1 MVLHGIEVA
10 GVIADE
16 ATDGLDV
23 DAIVFAPATIL
34 IVDDIDHNRDLIH
47 SFLSNWDFKFWFAEN
62 GQQAIDQA
70 RAYQPDLILMDMK
83 MPVMDGYEAAD
94 IMRHDD
100 ALKEIP
106 VVAVSASALTQDEAA
121 ISKLC
126 AGYLR
131 KPISRKD
138 LIEEVMKYLDYSLR
152 EEKEAA
158 PPAPIQR
165 GHNPAKLAEL
175 LQQLEGEAGPQ
186 WDHRQQLSISGIG
199 AFAETLTRLGD
210 QFEDP
215 PFADWGTRLQ
225 RAIAE
230 FDIEAINQQ
239 MAEFPNMLQQLKD
252 DLSRLER

>member
-1 MVLHGIEVA
+1 
-10 GVIADE
+10 
-16 ATDGLDV
+16 
-23 DAIVFAPATIL
+23 
-34 IVDDIDHNRDLIH
+34 
-47 SFLSNWDFKFWFAEN
+47 
-62 GQQAIDQA
+62 
-70 RAYQPDLILMDMK
+70 
-83 MPVMDGYEAAD
+83 
-94 IMRHDD
+94 
-100 ALKEIP
+100 
-106 VVAVSASALTQDEAA
+106 
-121 ISKLC
+121 
-126 AGYLR
+126 
-131 KPISRKD
+131 
-138 LIEEVMKYLDYSLR
+138 MKYLDYSLR

-239 MAEFPNMLQQLKD
+239 MAEFPNLLQQLKD